1 MLKKIRQKAKK
12 ISMLILDVDGV
23 LTDGKIIYDSK
34 GNEMKFFN
42 VLDGLGLVLL
52 RKAGIKTA
60 IITAKASKVVVR
72 RSKDMQILRVYQ
84 NRHNKQETYR
94 EILKEFKLSDDK
106 VCFMGDELIDLPVL
120 KRVGLAVAVSNAV
133 SEVKK
138 VADYVTARRGGE
150 GAVREVVELILKSQK
165 KWDMIVESYQK

>member
-1 MLKKIRQKAKK
+1 MNKIIKKAKK
-12 ISMLILDVDGV
+12 IKMVILDVDGV

-52 RKAGIKTA
+52 RRAGIKTA
-60 IITAKASKVVVR
+60 IITAKASGVVRR
-72 RSKDMQILRVYQ
+72 RSKDMQICRVFQNSSDKRGAYQ
-84 NRHNKQETYR
+84 K
-94 EILKEFKLSDDK
+94 IIKEFKLSDNE

-120 KRVGLAVAVSNAV
+120 KKAGFSIAVANAV
-133 SEVKK
+133 PEVKK
-138 VADYVTARRGGE
+138 IVDYVTKKCGGE

-165 KWDMIVESYQK
+165 KWDKIVASYLK